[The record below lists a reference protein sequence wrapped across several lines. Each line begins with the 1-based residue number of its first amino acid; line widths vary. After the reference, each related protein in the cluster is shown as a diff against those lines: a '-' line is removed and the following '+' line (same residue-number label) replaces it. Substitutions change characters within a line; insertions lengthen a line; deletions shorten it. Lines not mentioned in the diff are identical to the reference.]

1 MSENHPHELKSQ
13 TDKLNF
19 GLQFTLLIKSLK
31 GGTKITITPLQSTQK
46 IKICVWYQ
54 ISEIKLIFHFF
65 LFYFDGWKIDIDKD
79 VNWTFVSLTWQ
90 RNLQPLNICI
100 YFQLNRITC

>member
-46 IKICVWYQ
+46 IKICV
-54 ISEIKLIFHFF
+54 
-65 LFYFDGWKIDIDKD
+65 
-79 VNWTFVSLTWQ
+79 
-90 RNLQPLNICI
+90 
-100 YFQLNRITC
+100 